1 MYDRRKYKK
10 FALKQ
15 LEKRWGIP
23 ILITLVIAFIM
34 LLFDLPGWIR
44 SINSED
50 FMLLATAD
58 YNSFKD
64 MYIAVSDFTNSKPQS
79 NISLF
84 VQLIVEGI
92 LTYAAITVY
101 LKMSRS
107 PEKVHFSD
115 FIEGLNNWGKAA
127 LGTLWEMLWVF
138 IWSLLF
144 FIPGLIKYISYSQM
158 KYILLEYENVSVT
171 KAMRISMII
180 TDGHKM
186 DLFLTLLSF
195 LGWWILSI
203 LTLGIGFF
211 FLNPYMEMTMVN
223 AYHALMMEALETG
236 KILPEDLQ

>member
-1 MYDRRKYKK
+1 MYDIRKYKK

-23 ILITLVIAFIM
+23 ILITLLTVLII
-34 LLFDLPGWIR
+34 LIFDLPELIK
-44 SINSED
+44 SYKSED
-50 FMLLATAD
+50 FALLLNNNYD
-58 YNSFKD
+58 NIRD
-64 MYIAVSDFTNSKPQS
+64 MYIAVSRYTASIPTSTYAEFAK
-79 NISLF
+79 L
-84 VQLIVEGI
+84 LVEGI
-92 LTYAAITVY
+92 LSYAAITVY

-107 PEKVHFSD
+107 PEKVSFSD

-127 LGTLWEMLWVF
+127 LATIWESLWVF

-158 KYILLEYENVSVT
+158 KYILLENENVSVT

-180 TDGHKM
+180 TNGHKM
-186 DLFLTLLSF
+186 DLFVTMLSF
-195 LGWWILSI
+195 IGWWILSV

-211 FLNPYMEMTMVN
+211 FLNPYIEMTMVN